1 MLYQEDSEIALS
13 SPSEQIAY
21 LLVDRS
27 KLLSKLERGDLKA
40 ESQICMSSNLLK
52 EFTQVF

>member
-27 KLLSKLERGDLKA
+27 KLLRKLEHGDSKP
-40 ESQICMSSNLLK
+40 ESQRCMSSNLLK
-52 EFTQVF
+52 EFAQVF